1 MRETTL
7 QNRQRALKFIRDYQR
22 QYHIAPTL
30 EEIGWHIYGKA
41 AQRGNVKVRLTDPLV
56 AAGFLKLTGRGLMV
70 TAKGKRKDY
79 TEGGQVK

>member
-7 QNRQRALKFIRDYQR
+7 HNRQRALKFIRDYQR

-41 AQRGNVKVRLTDPLV
+41 DQRGNVKVRLTDPLV
-56 AAGFLKLTGRGLMV
+56 AAGFLKLTGRGLVV

-79 TEGGQVK
+79 TEGEQVK